1 MKQIATM
8 NFKFSLD
15 TSSKKFIC
23 PSCAKKRF
31 VRYIDN
37 QTKNYLSE
45 EYGRC
50 DRESSCGYHLP
61 PTSNPTLVDS
71 TTIKPLQPISTID
84 SRYVSGSETKYDENH
99 LFQYLTQHF
108 KKEEILQCFKKY
120 RVGTSKHWKGAT
132 VFWQIDQNNKV
143 RSGKIMLI
151 NPSTGKRVKEPF
163 PHINWVHKVL
173 ELQDYNLKQCLFGEH
188 LVAKPLQPI
197 TTIPTIAIVE
207 SEKTAI
213 TMSIFLKNSLWVAT
227 GSKQNLKHELL
238 QSLKNYN
245 IILFPDCGEYED
257 WNKKALELTKLG
269 YTIKCSKLLED
280 CNHSKGTD
288 LADIYFNLN
297 EKSKTEITNEFQL
310 SETEKHVQRIAKT
323 NPSIIELI
331 NIFDLMNEKGD
342 GIRMELIT

>member
-1 MKQIATM
+1 MQRIKTM

-15 TSSKKFIC
+15 SSSKKFNC
-23 PSCAKKRF
+23 PWCGKKRF
-31 VRYIDN
+31 VRYMDN
-37 QTKNYLSE
+37 ETKNYLSDE
-45 EYGRC
+45 FGRC

-71 TTIKPLQPISTID
+71 TVIKPLQPISTID
-84 SRYVSGSETKYDENH
+84 SKFVSASETKYEENH

-108 KKEEILQCFKKY
+108 KEEEILQCFKKY
-120 RVGTSKHWKGAT
+120 RVGTSKYWKGAT
-132 VFWQIDQNNKV
+132 VFWQIDHNNKV

-151 NPSTGKRVKEPF
+151 NPRTGKRVKEPF

-173 ELQDYNLKQCLFGEH
+173 GLKDYNLKQCLFGEH
-188 LVAKPLQPI
+188 LVAKPLQQI
-197 TTIPTIAIVE
+197 ATKPTIAIVE

-213 TMSIFLKNSLWVAT
+213 TMSLFIKNTLWVAT

-257 WNKKALELTKLG
+257 WNKKALELTKMG
-269 YTIKCSKLLED
+269 YTIKCSKLLES
-280 CNHSKGTD
+280 CNYTKGTD

-297 EKSKTEITNEFQL
+297 EKSKTEIKNEFQL
-310 SETEKHVQRIAKT
+310 SETEKLIQQISKT
-323 NPSIIELI
+323 NPEIIDLI
-331 NIFDLMNEKGD
+331 NTFNLIDEKGG
-342 GIRMELIT
+342 GIRTDLLT

>member
-1 MKQIATM
+1 MK
-8 NFKFSLD
+8 FKFSLD
-15 TSSKKFIC
+15 ISSKKFSC

-31 VRYIDN
+31 VRYVDN
-37 QTKNYLSE
+37 ETKNYLSDE
-45 EYGRC
+45 FGRC

-61 PTSNPTLVDS
+61 PTSNPILVDC
-71 TTIKPLQPISTID
+71 TAIKPLQPISTID
-84 SRYVSGSETKYDENH
+84 SRYVLASETKYEENY

-120 RVGTSKHWKGAT
+120 KVGTSKHWKGAT

-151 NPSTGKRVKEPF
+151 NQSTGKRVKEPF
-163 PHINWVHKVL
+163 PHINWVHSVL
-173 ELQDYNLKQCLFGEH
+173 GLKNYNLKQCLFGEH
-188 LVAKPLQPI
+188 LVAKTLHPLA
-197 TTIPTIAIVE
+197 TKPTIAVVE

-213 TMSIFLKNSLWVAT
+213 TMSLFLKNTLWVAT

-238 QSLKNYN
+238 QGIKNYN

-257 WNKKALELTKLG
+257 WNKKALELTKKG
-269 YTIKCSKLLED
+269 YTIICSKLLED

-297 EKSKTEITNEFQL
+297 EKSKTEITNELQL
-310 SETEKHVQRIAKT
+310 SETEKQLQRIAKT
-323 NPSIIELI
+323 NPLIIDLI
-331 NIFDLMNEKGD
+331 NTFDLIDKKGD
-342 GIRMELIT
+342 RIRTNLLT

>member
-1 MKQIATM
+1 M

-15 TSSKKFIC
+15 ISSKKFNC

-31 VRYIDN
+31 VRYVDN
-37 QTKNYLSE
+37 ETKNYLSDE
-45 EYGRC
+45 FGRC

-71 TTIKPLQPISTID
+71 STIKPLQPISTID
-84 SRYVSGSETKYDENH
+84 SGYISASETKYDENH

-132 VFWQIDQNNKV
+132 VFWQIDQNSKV

-163 PHINWVHKVL
+163 THINWVHKVL
-173 ELQDYNLKQCLFGEH
+173 GLQDYNLKQCLFGEH
-188 LVAKPLQPI
+188 LVAKPLQPF
-197 TTIPTIAIVE
+197 TTKPIIAIVE

-213 TMSIFLKNSLWVAT
+213 TMSLFLKNTLWGAT

-238 QSLKNYN
+238 QNLKNYN

-269 YTIKCSKLLED
+269 YAIKCSKLLEG
-280 CNHSKGTD
+280 CNYTTGTD

-310 SETEKHVQRIAKT
+310 SETEKQVQRIAKT
-323 NPSIIELI
+323 NPFIIDLI
-331 NIFDLMNEKGD
+331 NTFDLLDEKGG
-342 GIRMELIT
+342 GIRTELIT

>member
-1 MKQIATM
+1 M

-15 TSSKKFIC
+15 TSSKKFTC

-31 VRYIDN
+31 VRYMDN
-37 QTKNYLSE
+37 ETKNYLSNE
-45 EYGRC
+45 FGRC

-61 PTSNPTLVDS
+61 PTSNPTLVDCTS
-71 TTIKPLQPISTID
+71 IKPLQPISIID
-84 SRYVSGSETKYDENH
+84 SGYVSASETKYDENDF
-99 LFQYLTQHF
+99 FQYLNKHF
-108 KKEEILQCFKKY
+108 TEVEILQCFKKY

-132 VFWQIDQNNKV
+132 VFWQIDQNDKV

-163 PHINWVHKVL
+163 PHINWVHSVL
-173 ELQDYNLKQCLFGEH
+173 GLKDYNLKQCLFGEH
-188 LVAKPLQPI
+188 LVAKPLQQI
-197 TTIPTIAIVE
+197 ATKPTIAIVE
-207 SEKTAI
+207 SEKTAV
-213 TMSIFLKNSLWVAT
+213 TMSLFIKNTLWVAT

-238 QSLKNYN
+238 QGLKNYN

-280 CNHSKGTD
+280 CNYTSGTD

-297 EKSKTEITNEFQL
+297 EKSKTKITNEFQL
-310 SETEKHVQRIAKT
+310 SETEKQVQHIATK
-323 NPSIIELI
+323 NPLIIDLI
-331 NIFDLMNEKGD
+331 NTFDLMDEKGG
-342 GIRMELIT
+342 GIRTDLLT

>member
-1 MKQIATM
+1 M

-15 TSSKKFIC
+15 TSSKKFNC

-31 VRYIDN
+31 VRYMDN
-37 QTKNYLSE
+37 ETKNYLSDE
-45 EYGRC
+45 FGRC

-71 TTIKPLQPISTID
+71 TVIKPLQPISTID
-84 SRYVSGSETKYDENH
+84 SKFVSASETKYEENH

-108 KKEEILQCFKKY
+108 KEKEILQCFKKY
-120 RVGTSKHWKGAT
+120 RVGTSKHWKGAN
-132 VFWQIDQNNKV
+132 VFWQIDHNNKV

-173 ELQDYNLKQCLFGEH
+173 GLKDYNLKQCLFGEH
-188 LVAKPLQPI
+188 LVAKSLQPLA
-197 TTIPTIAIVE
+197 TKPTIAIVE

-213 TMSIFLKNSLWVAT
+213 TMSLFLKNSLWVAT

-257 WNKKALELTKLG
+257 WNKKALELTKLD

-280 CNHSKGTD
+280 CKHSKGTD

-310 SETEKHVQRIAKT
+310 SETEKHVQRIATK
-323 NPSIIELI
+323 NPLIIDLI
-331 NIFDLMNEKGD
+331 NTFDLMDEKGG
-342 GIRMELIT
+342 GIRTDLLT

>member
-15 TSSKKFIC
+15 SSSKKFTC
-23 PSCAKKRF
+23 PSCEKKRF
-31 VRYIDN
+31 VRYVDN
-37 QTKNYLSE
+37 ETKNYLSDE
-45 EYGRC
+45 FGRC

-71 TTIKPLQPISTID
+71 STIKTLQPISIID
-84 SRYVSGSETKYDENH
+84 LGYVSASETKYDENH
-99 LFQYLTQHF
+99 LFDYLTKHF

-120 RVGTSKHWKGAT
+120 KVGTSKYWKGAT
-132 VFWQIDQNNKV
+132 VFWQIDQNSKV

-151 NPSTGKRVKEPF
+151 HPSTGKRVKEPF
-163 PHINWVHKVL
+163 PHINWVHSVL
-173 ELQDYNLKQCLFGEH
+173 GLKDYNLKQCLFGEH
-188 LVAKPLQPI
+188 LIAKPLQQI
-197 TTIPTIAIVE
+197 ATKPTIAIVE

-213 TMSIFLKNSLWVAT
+213 TMSLFLKNILWVAT

-238 QSLKNYN
+238 QGLKNYN

-269 YTIKCSKLLED
+269 YTIKCSKLLEN
-280 CNHSKGTD
+280 CNYTKGTD

-297 EKSKTEITNEFQL
+297 EKNKTKITNEFPL
-310 SETEKHVQRIAKT
+310 SETEKQVQRIAKT
-323 NPSIIELI
+323 YPLIIDLI
-331 NIFDLMNEKGD
+331 NTFDLMDEKGG
-342 GIRMELIT
+342 GIRTDLLT